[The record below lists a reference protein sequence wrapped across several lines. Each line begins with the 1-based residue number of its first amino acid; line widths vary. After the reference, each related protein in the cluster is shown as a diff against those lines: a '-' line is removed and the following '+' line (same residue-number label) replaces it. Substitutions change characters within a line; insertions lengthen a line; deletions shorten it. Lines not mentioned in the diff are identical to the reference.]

1 MGVACCMAHSLVLLL
16 LLSTPL
22 HAAKS
27 CWTVL
32 TVQDLQLQVSWHIY
46 LCPVACGVGW
56 APPGYNSWSRPVL
69 SLGRMFNVQHS
80 LVHFVS
86 TSIGIDHHT

>member
-46 LCPVACGVGW
+46 LCPVACGVGGHLQ
-56 APPGYNSWSRPVL
+56 ATT
-69 SLGRMFNVQHS
+69 LGAGLFF
-80 LVHFVS
+80 L
-86 TSIGIDHHT
+86 